1 MSKSFYE
8 TCKEYLKKEEIKH
21 DLINILKPFLG
32 AFLNEMYPYILFL
45 VVIILFSFLL
55 MLSILYNILRLK
67 KMIEKIVKNNVFG
80 NPKQLNSGIFN
91 TSKIFTI

>member
-1 MSKSFYE
+1 MVSKSFYE
-8 TCKEYLKKEEIKH
+8 TCKEYLKKEEIKQ

-55 MLSILYNILRLK
+55 MLSILYNILRLIMMVQK
-67 KMIEKIVKNNVFG
+67 LSKTDVFG
-80 NPKQLNSGIFN
+80 VPISETFVV
-91 TSKIFTI
+91 

>member
-1 MSKSFYE
+1 MLNKSFYE
-8 TCKEYLKKEEIKH
+8 TCKEYLKKEEIKQE
-21 DLINILKPFLG
+21 LVSILKPFLG

-67 KMIEKIVKNNVFG
+67 AAIKNIGKTDVFG
-80 NPKQLNSGIFN
+80 MPLSETFVI
-91 TSKIFTI
+91 

>member
-1 MSKSFYE
+1 MMSKSFYE
-8 TCKEYLKKEEIKH
+8 TCKEYLKKEEIKQ

-55 MLSILYNILRLK
+55 MLSILYNILRLI
-67 KMIEKIVKNNVFG
+67 KMVQKLNMAKTDVFG
-80 NPKQLNSGIFN
+80 VPISETFVV
-91 TSKIFTI
+91 

>member
-1 MSKSFYE
+1 MASKSFYE
-8 TCKEYLKKEEIKH
+8 TCKEYLKKEEIKQ

-55 MLSILYNILRLK
+55 MLSILYNILRLI
-67 KMIEKIVKNNVFG
+67 KMVQKLNMAKTDVFDV
-80 NPKQLNSGIFN
+80 PISETFVV
-91 TSKIFTI
+91 

>member
-8 TCKEYLKKEEIKH
+8 TCKEYLKKEEIKQ

-55 MLSILYNILRLK
+55 MLSILYNILRLI
-67 KMIEKIVKNNVFG
+67 KMVQKLNIAKTDVFG
-80 NPKQLNSGIFN
+80 VPISETFVV
-91 TSKIFTI
+91 

>member
-1 MSKSFYE
+1 MISKSFYE
-8 TCKEYLKKEEIKH
+8 TCKEYLKKEEIKQ

-67 KMIEKIVKNNVFG
+67 RMIQKLGITKTDAFG
-80 NPKQLNSGIFN
+80 VPLSETFVI
-91 TSKIFTI
+91 

>member
-8 TCKEYLKKEEIKH
+8 TCKEYLKKEEIKQ

-55 MLSILYNILRLK
+55 MLSILYNILRLI
-67 KMIEKIVKNNVFG
+67 KMVQKLNMAKTDVFG
-80 NPKQLNSGIFN
+80 VPLSETFVV
-91 TSKIFTI
+91 

>member
-1 MSKSFYE
+1 MLNKSVYE
-8 TCKEYLKKEEIKH
+8 VCKEYLKKEEIKH
-21 DLINILKPFLG
+21 ELVSILKPFLG

-67 KMIEKIVKNNVFG
+67 KMLLKMKCNGGFFG
-80 NPKQLNSGIFN
+80 DSEIFV
-91 TSKIFTI
+91 I

>member
-1 MSKSFYE
+1 MIIKIKMLNKTIYE
-8 TCKEYLKKEEIKH
+8 TCKEYLKKEEIKQE
-21 DLINILKPFLG
+21 LVNILKPFLG

-67 KMIEKIVKNNVFG
+67 KMLMRMKYNGFFE
-80 NPKQLNSGIFN
+80 NSEIF
-91 TSKIFTI
+91 II

>member
-1 MSKSFYE
+1 MVSKSFYE
-8 TCKEYLKKEEIKH
+8 TCKEYLKKEEIKQ

-55 MLSILYNILRLK
+55 MLSILYNILRLIKMVK
-67 KMIEKIVKNNVFG
+67 KLNMAKTDVFG
-80 NPKQLNSGIFN
+80 IPLSETFIV
-91 TSKIFTI
+91 

>member
-1 MSKSFYE
+1 MVSKSFYE
-8 TCKEYLKKEEIKH
+8 TCKEYLKKEEIKQ

-55 MLSILYNILRLK
+55 MLSILYNILRLI
-67 KMIEKIVKNNVFG
+67 KMVQKLNMAKTDVFG
-80 NPKQLNSGIFN
+80 VPISETFVV
-91 TSKIFTI
+91 

>member
-1 MSKSFYE
+1 MLSKSFYE
-8 TCKEYLKKEEIKH
+8 TCKEYLKKEEIKR

-55 MLSILYNILRLK
+55 MLSILYNILRLI
-67 KMIEKIVKNNVFG
+67 KMVQKLSTTKTDVFRV
-80 NPKQLNSGIFN
+80 PLSETYVI
-91 TSKIFTI
+91 

>member
-1 MSKSFYE
+1 MLSKSFYE
-8 TCKEYLKKEEIKH
+8 TCKEYLKKEEIKR

-55 MLSILYNILRLK
+55 MLSILYNILRLI
-67 KMIEKIVKNNVFG
+67 KMVQKLSTTKTDVFG
-80 NPKQLNSGIFN
+80 VPLSETYVI
-91 TSKIFTI
+91 

>member
-8 TCKEYLKKEEIKH
+8 TCKEYLKKEEIKQ

-55 MLSILYNILRLK
+55 MLSILYNILRLI
-67 KMIEKIVKNNVFG
+67 KMVQKLNMAKTDVFG
-80 NPKQLNSGIFN
+80 VPISETFVV
-91 TSKIFTI
+91 